1 MANQLLSDNKRKEIE
16 ALIYEVYDK
25 ADPSKTNSNYYKE
38 LFSKMDNNQFYHF
51 LERRLPFRFH
61 QDAFK
66 NEPKVN
72 DVVDTFKIL
81 KKPLFEKVNLR
92 HVYTNKEGKAVKGK
106 ECLVVYI
113 HIKRL
118 KQMISKK
125 NNSSMDIDKR
135 DMKTGLLMQED
146 RGGRESDRE
155 FESLASY
162 GLDATLDEF
171 RTVKADAM
179 NASQEMLQTIA
190 NKGSVSEN
198 DYVVTKQDSLA
209 RNMLN
214 AYLIGANIHS
224 NLVDEGYYNPHTLE
238 KRKSGTGIERV

>member
-1 MANQLLSDNKRKEIE
+1 MLISDAKRKEIE
-16 ALIYEVYDK
+16 SLIYKVYDT
-25 ADPSKTNSNYYKE
+25 ADPSKINSNYYMGI
-38 LFSKMDNNQFYHF
+38 FSKMNNDEFYHF

-66 NEPKVN
+66 SEPKVP
-72 DVVDTFKIL
+72 DMIEAFKVL

-92 HVYTNKEGKAVKGK
+92 HVYINKDGTPVESK

-125 NNSSMDIDKR
+125 NNSSMDIEMR
-135 DMKTGLLMQED
+135 DMKTGLLMQQD
-146 RGGRESDRE
+146 RAGRESDRE

-162 GLDATLDEF
+162 GLDYTMDEF
-171 RTVKADAM
+171 RTIKADAM
-179 NASQEMLQTIA
+179 KASQEMLQTIA
-190 NKGSVSEN
+190 NKGSVSEK
-198 DYVVTKQDSLA
+198 DYVITRQDSLA

-224 NLVDEGYYNPHTLE
+224 NLVDDDYFNPHTVS
-238 KRKSGTGIERV
+238 KRKSGTGIERI